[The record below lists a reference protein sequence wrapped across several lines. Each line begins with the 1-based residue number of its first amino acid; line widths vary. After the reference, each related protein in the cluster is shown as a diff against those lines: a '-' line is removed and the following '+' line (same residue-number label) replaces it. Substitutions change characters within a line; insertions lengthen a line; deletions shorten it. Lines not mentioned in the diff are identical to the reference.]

1 MSYSDCMI
9 DILTQNGYHTDKHTS
24 HKYIQNYYENAF
36 KSYKDKQINFVIAN
50 GENAADEGVGITEEI
65 ANDLFKFGVN
75 VITTSLSLLDKLF
88 LIFSIR

>member
-1 MSYSDCMI
+1 MKI
-9 DILTQNGYHTDKHTS
+9 LFLGDIVGPAGCIAVKKFLPK
-24 HKYIQNYYENAF
+24 II
-36 KSYKDKQINFVIAN
+36 KDKQINFVIAN